1 MQKIIAVVGLL
12 LIFSCKSKQAVVS
25 EQSADANTAL
35 SAVINGHYANKK
47 DFKTANFKASARY
60 EDSKQSQNVTAEVRI
75 KKNEKILII
84 VRFFGITMAKA
95 LITPDH
101 VSYYEKINGKYFQGN
116 YTLLSN
122 WLGTDLDFQKV
133 QNLLLGQALDD
144 LTKGKYEET
153 IESGLHVLKNA
164 SNHNTEKIFFFEGAN
179 FLLKKEVIAQK
190 AEERSVAV
198 DYPAHKESPKGIF
211 PSQIFIEAMQKE
223 KVTIKIDYNNVTFD
237 EDLSFSYDV
246 PEGYEQIFID

>member
-1 MQKIIAVVGLL
+1 MQKIIAVLGLL

-95 LITPDH
+95 LITPD
-101 VSYYEKINGKYFQGN
+101 K
-116 YTLLSN
+116 
-122 WLGTDLDFQKV
+122 
-133 QNLLLGQALDD
+133 
-144 LTKGKYEET
+144 
-153 IESGLHVLKNA
+153 
-164 SNHNTEKIFFFEGAN
+164 
-179 FLLKKEVIAQK
+179 
-190 AEERSVAV
+190 
-198 DYPAHKESPKGIF
+198 
-211 PSQIFIEAMQKE
+211 
-223 KVTIKIDYNNVTFD
+223 
-237 EDLSFSYDV
+237 
-246 PEGYEQIFID
+246 

>member
-1 MQKIIAVVGLL
+1 MQKVIVVLGLL
-12 LIFSCKSKQAVVS
+12 LVLSCKSKQGVVS
-25 EQSADANTAL
+25 EQSAISNTAL
-35 SAVINGHYANKK
+35 SEVIQGHYANKK

-60 EDSKQSQNVTAEVRI
+60 EDSKQAQNVTAEVRI
-75 KKNEKILII
+75 KKDEKILII

-95 LITPDH
+95 MITPDN

-144 LTKGKYEET
+144 LTKGKYQET
-153 IESGLHVLKNA
+153 VESGLHVLKNV
-164 SNHNTEKIFFFEGAN
+164 SNKNTEKIFFFEGAK
-179 FLLKKEVIAQK
+179 FLLKKEVITQK
-190 AEERSVAV
+190 IEERSVEV
-198 DYPAHKESPKGIF
+198 DYLSHKESPKGIY

-223 KVTIKIDYNNVTFD
+223 KVSIKIEYNNVTFD